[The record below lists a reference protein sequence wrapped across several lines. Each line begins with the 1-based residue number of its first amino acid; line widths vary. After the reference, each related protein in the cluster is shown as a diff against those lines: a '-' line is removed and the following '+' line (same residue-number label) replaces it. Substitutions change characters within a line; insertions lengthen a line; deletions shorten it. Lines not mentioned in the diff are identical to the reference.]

1 MREGVAIGT
10 IALRRREAQL
20 FTERQAALLQT
31 FADQTVIAI
40 ENTRLLN
47 EQREF
52 RGPVVSK
59 IKFNILGAVLA
70 LFSSIALFRLVL
82 FIFGPQNYVRNVE
95 TSFGITTGHPIWKT
109 FQSRVLSP
117 YLIKILSFAMPQPMP
132 DINPFNPFVVV
143 FVPVPRYYASAYIS
157 YHIATVAIAAFLCWR
172 MGKKYGG
179 NATLG
184 LTVFVVSFALLLSP
198 PWLYSWDFA
207 DIIVFL
213 VFIDL
218 VLSNASLVWFA
229 VLFGVAIWNRDSA
242 NFIALWLILD
252 PLIRFSYV
260 RRYKLPS
267 IPLDW
272 WRVGVGLTC
281 IGIGVILPELLKRT
295 LLIEELGPRLYPNSP
310 FATTSGSYNT
320 ALFINLQLLKRSLT
334 VFDYQFWFLLPA
346 FWVLIVTL
354 GLRLALRD
362 TQRYLALYLV
372 QLAMLATLL
381 IFSLFNET
389 RVYFI
394 LIPFVVIYVVLL
406 LRPTIAET
414 KQFNLI
420 KDSKQSSRR
429 S

>member
-1 MREGVAIGT
+1 M
-10 IALRRREAQL
+10 
-20 FTERQAALLQT
+20 
-31 FADQTVIAI
+31 
-40 ENTRLLN
+40 
-47 EQREF
+47 
-52 RGPVVSK
+52 SK

-82 FIFGPQNYVRNVE
+82 FMFGPQNYVRNVE
-95 TSFGITTGHPIWKT
+95 TSFGITTGHPIWRT

-117 YLIKILSFAMPQPMP
+117 YLIKILSFAMPQSMP
-132 DINPFNPFVVV
+132 EINPFSVVS
-143 FVPVPRYYASAYIS
+143 VPASKYYESAHIS

-179 NATLG
+179 NNQGATLG
-184 LTVFVVSFALLLSP
+184 LTIFVLSFALLLSP
-198 PWLYSWDFA
+198 PWLYSWDFT

-267 IPLDW
+267 ISLDW

-295 LLIEELGPRLYPNSP
+295 LLIEELGPRLYPNWSF
-310 FATTSGSYNT
+310 FAMTSYNT
-320 ALFINLQLLKRSLT
+320 VFFMNLKLLKRSLT
-334 VFDYQFWFLLPA
+334 VFDYQFRFLLPA

-372 QLAMLATLL
+372 QLAMLAALL
-381 IFSLFNET
+381 IFSWFNET

-406 LRPTIAET
+406 LRPTSVET
-414 KQFNLI
+414 KGPP
-420 KDSKQSSRR
+420 KVVE
-429 S
+429 

>member
-1 MREGVAIGT
+1 M
-10 IALRRREAQL
+10 
-20 FTERQAALLQT
+20 
-31 FADQTVIAI
+31 
-40 ENTRLLN
+40 
-47 EQREF
+47 
-52 RGPVVSK
+52 
-59 IKFNILGAVLA
+59 
-70 LFSSIALFRLVL
+70 
-82 FIFGPQNYVRNVE
+82 
-95 TSFGITTGHPIWKT
+95 
-109 FQSRVLSP
+109 
-117 YLIKILSFAMPQPMP
+117 
-132 DINPFNPFVVV
+132 
-143 FVPVPRYYASAYIS
+143 
-157 YHIATVAIAAFLCWR
+157 VAIAAFLCWR

-179 NATLG
+179 NNQGATLG
-184 LTVFVVSFALLLSP
+184 LTVFVLSFALLLSP
-198 PWLYSWDFA
+198 PWLYSWDFT

-229 VLFGVAIWNRDSA
+229 VLFGLAIWNRDSA

-260 RRYKLPS
+260 RRYRLPS

-281 IGIGVILPELLKRT
+281 IGIGVILPELLKQA
-295 LLIEELGPRLYPNSP
+295 LLIEEMGPRLYPNSP
-310 FATTSGSYNT
+310 VATTSGSYNT
-320 ALFINLQLLKRSLT
+320 AIFINLELLKRWLR

-372 QLAMLATLL
+372 QLAILAALL
-381 IFSLFNET
+381 IFSWINET

-406 LRPTIAET
+406 LRPSSAET
-414 KQFNLI
+414 TG
-420 KDSKQSSRR
+420 
-429 S
+429 